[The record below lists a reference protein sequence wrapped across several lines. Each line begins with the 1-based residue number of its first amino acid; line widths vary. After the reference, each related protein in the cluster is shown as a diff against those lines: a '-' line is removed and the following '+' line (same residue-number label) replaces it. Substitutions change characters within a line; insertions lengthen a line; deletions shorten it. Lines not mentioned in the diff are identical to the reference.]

1 MPVAE
6 SMSKHRLEVGDIDT
20 RAGSPIRLPNVESG
34 WLSPLDKQPTA
45 FGVGDSGFIA
55 FQMFS

>member
-1 MPVAE
+1 V
-6 SMSKHRLEVGDIDT
+6 RDIDT
-20 RAGSPIRLPNVESG
+20 RAGSPIRLPNVEFS

-45 FGVGDSGFIA
+45 FGVGCSGFIA

>member
-1 MPVAE
+1 MVE
-6 SMSKHRLEVGDIDT
+6 SLSKHRLEVRDIDT
-20 RAGSPIRLPNVESG
+20 RAGSPIRLPNVEFS

-45 FGVGDSGFIA
+45 FGAGGSGFIA